1 MANKMI
7 LNQLKVRGLYGSYD
21 YDLDFTNH
29 VDSSVRFITAP
40 NGYGKSTILRLIEC
54 FFNRSLTL
62 LVSPKLRYSTI
73 EFYMPKYRVHIFQKS
88 TPAQEL
94 DSDEPTGMV
103 EAVISVFKPKGT
115 KSIETKTITQKD
127 VESQKDDL
135 LPKTLNIYLKS
146 KSIHLIADN
155 RLWVHDA
162 NSEEHIVELVE
173 IVKNTIEK
181 QDDKISR
188 KFNELM
194 TYNASKQSFVNTDIE
209 KLCSKTGKL
218 LSRYQAVGIAKE
230 YEVCKMSDVN
240 SPFRMAYLL
249 SISEAI
255 GGDKQEL
262 QKLELFSEW
271 VRRCEFANKMMIFR
285 KKDGVVFVSND
296 EISTKILPEELSS
309 GEKQLVV
316 QAIELL
322 FCTPEDSIV
331 LVDEPELSYHVAW
344 QMLYCENLKS
354 IAKQRKLQCVVAT
367 HNPQM
372 FNYDWDLSI
381 DLFTQQEQLYK

>member
-54 FFNRSLTL
+54 FFNHSLTL

-94 DSDEPTGMV
+94 ESDEPTGMV

-115 KSIETKTITQKD
+115 NPIETKTITQKD

-194 TYNASKQSFVNTDIE
+194 AYYASKQSFVNTDIE

-230 YEVCKMSDVN
+230 YEVCKMSDLN

-255 GGDKQEL
+255 GGEKQEL

-271 VRRCEFANKMMIFR
+271 VRKCEFANKMMIFR
-285 KKDGVVFVSND
+285 KKDGVIFVSND

-322 FCTPEDSIV
+322 FCTPEDSLV

-381 DLFTQQEQLYK
+381 DLFTQQEQLHK